1 MDKYWSSQLPL
12 ACKEVG
18 EVRRQ
23 WRVGLHGDKFKP
35 RDRPFI
41 LASESAKEE
50 CLHGIHDEPALPQA
64 YDSVVIAFA
73 PAQFNYVALNTAFRV
88 LMGEHHTQRGQP
100 RPDYPLIATH
110 RARYVGDSDG
120 ALSLGPGPFVA
131 ALENATGKTAEI
143 VGKPERKFFELVLN
157 SFGSDVQDRD
167 GIVAVIGDDIQNDL
181 GDGAVELGFW
191 RVLGTRISSFL
202 LVMTMTG
209 INGIQSGQEST
220 GTEMRQGQA
229 LDRLTKFVILSPRS
243 SRAYWTNKSSL
254 CNTRQA
260 VGVSFVNKLESD
272 EWETCR
278 FMSTGRTLP
287 FHIRP
292 FHTLRKPA
300 PRQSGGQ
307 FYRRHHSPRWH
318 LIHPFCAK
326 EAP

>member
-1 MDKYWSSQLPL
+1 MGTILS
-12 ACKEVG
+12 
-18 EVRRQ
+18 
-23 WRVGLHGDKFKP
+23 

-41 LASESAKEE
+41 VASESAKEE
-50 CLHGIHDEPALPQA
+50 CLHGIHDNPALPQA

-73 PAQFNYVALNTAFRV
+73 PAQFSYVILNTAFRV

-110 RARYVGDSDG
+110 RARYIGDSNG

-131 ALENATGKTAEI
+131 ALENATGRTAEI

-157 SFGSDVQDRD
+157 SFDSDVQDQE

-191 RVLGTRISSFL
+191 RVLGTCISSFL

-229 LDRLTKFVILSPRS
+229 LDRLTKSVILSPRS
-243 SRAYWTNKSSL
+243 SRAYWANN
-254 CNTRQA
+254 CDTRQA
-260 VGVSFVNKLESD
+260 VGVSFVNKSESG

-300 PRQSGGQ
+300 PRHSGRQ
-307 FYRRHHSPRWH
+307 FCRRHHCPRWH
-318 LIHPFCAK
+318 QIHPFCAK

>member
-1 MDKYWSSQLPL
+1 MRYGQVLELSTPSCVRKDWRGTLPIM
-12 ACKEVG
+12 
-18 EVRRQ
+18 RH
-23 WRVGLHGDKFKP
+23 LHGDKFQP
-35 RDRPFI
+35 SRPFI

-50 CLHGIHDEPALPQA
+50 CLYGIHKGIHDDDTALAQA

-73 PAQFNYVALNTAFRV
+73 PAQFSYVALNTAFRV
-88 LMGEHHTQRGQP
+88 LMGEHHTQHGQP

-110 RARYVGDSDG
+110 RARYIGDSDG

-131 ALENATGKTAEI
+131 AIENATGRTAEI
-143 VGKPERKFFELVLN
+143 VGKPERKFFELVIN
-157 SFGSDVQDRD
+157 SFGSDLQDQE

-181 GDGAVELGFW
+181 GDSAVELGFW
-191 RVLGTRISSFL
+191 RVLGTRFSYFSP

-243 SRAYWTNKSSL
+243 SRAYWTNNRVKL
-254 CNTRQA
+254 CNTRKA
-260 VGVSFVNKLESD
+260 VGVRFVNKLEWG
-272 EWETCR
+272 EWDTCR

-292 FHTLRKPA
+292 FHTLRMPA
-300 PRQSGGQ
+300 PRHSGGQ
-307 FYRRHHSPRWH
+307 FYR
-318 LIHPFCAK
+318 
-326 EAP
+326 